1 MSRRR
6 RPTAK
11 AVMLVAVALLLV
23 AGIVVTAT
31 AAPGPATDVK
41 TAQYGSP
48 TVPPATSGPCKGVG
62 GEAGAT
68 CQSSYKAYK
77 AKKRACN
84 RKKTTAR
91 KRACLRKLKKDNPSF
106 AKY

>member
-6 RPTAK
+6 PTLK
-11 AVMLVAVALLLV
+11 AAMLVAVALLVV
-23 AGIVVTAT
+23 AGVVVTAT

-48 TVPPATSGPCKGVG
+48 SVPPATSGPCKGAG

-68 CQSSYKAYK
+68 CQSAYKAYK
-77 AKKRACN
+77 AKKKACAH
-84 RKKTTAR
+84 KKTAAKR
-91 KRACLRKLKKDNPSF
+91 KSCLAKLRKQNPSF